1 MLVSLNII
9 CVVPLAT
16 APTTLCASQKSC
28 FHAETGLRVVLK
40 QLFISIG
47 QTELVEES
55 HLQMKADVQHSF
67 VTNNGVANSTLSG
80 ICLPFLRPDAP
91 S

>member
-16 APTTLCASQKSC
+16 APTTLCASQKSR
-28 FHAETGLRVVLK
+28 FHAESGLKVVLK

-47 QTELVEES
+47 QTELVRDN
-55 HLQMKADVQHSF
+55 HLQMKADVQPAL
-67 VTNNGVANSTLSG
+67 VTNDGVENSTLSG
-80 ICLPFLRPDAP
+80 ICLPFLRPYAP

>member
-16 APTTLCASQKSC
+16 APTALCASQKSR
-28 FHAETGLRVVLK
+28 FHAETGLKVVLK
-40 QLFISIG
+40 QLFITIG
-47 QTELVEES
+47 QTELVEDS
-55 HLQMKADVQHSF
+55 HLQMKADVQHAL
-67 VTNNGVANSTLSG
+67 VTNNGVDNSTLSG
-80 ICLPFLRPDAP
+80 ICLSFLRSDAP